1 MWIVAAYLTD
11 RIQLKAANTWQYE
24 HLHHAQ
30 AKARHIRQSGFEV
43 KEDDGA
49 RLHYGAHKI
58 DYVAIREAKEDDPPN
73 DAPRLPRQYTT
84 DEVQERFLQKVWS
97 LVSFWSDQTS
107 PREPAYGYM
116 MDLAANILAL
126 LDGEDADLPPF
137 IVQPA
142 PAADA
147 KSARQRQK
155 LDWYPEHTDLPFHN
169 IAGFLHGNFRN
180 LTKSAD

>member
-1 MWIVAAYLTD
+1 MKPYTKDMTCPKCEVAWWPREGRAKYCD
-11 RIQLKAANTWQYE
+11 GGRCHRMSHDSD
-24 HLHHAQ
+24 HLHCHCENCGYEWLMECAD
-30 AKARHIRQSGFEV
+30 V
-43 KEDDGA
+43 KENTPD
-49 RLHYGAHKI
+49 
-58 DYVAIREAKEDDPPN
+58 VT
-73 DAPRLPRQYTT
+73 PRVPRQYTT

-97 LVSFWSDQTS
+97 LVIFWSEQTNL
-107 PREPAYGYM
+107 REPSYGYM

-180 LTKSAD
+180 LTKSAK